1 MTGDSPTPQIPQSPQ
16 SPQSP
21 QTMHSRVL
29 VIQHE
34 DDCPLGELASAL
46 HSSSAS
52 ARVVKAHEGEEVPT
66 DLEGA
71 DALVVLGGGMG
82 PRDDAEHPW
91 LEPTRALLR
100 RAAAEDVPTLAI
112 CLGAE
117 LAVDALGGATG
128 RAAHPEVGLCSITLT
143 AAGCDD
149 PLLGA
154 LRASED
160 ADAESPDM
168 KQRAASS
175 EYARPESVRN
185 VAGSVPAVPVLQWH
199 QDTLAQMPPGVTV
212 LATGPDGAVQAF
224 RVGASFWAVQF
235 HPEVQPGIVQR
246 WAETSSLTPEG
257 RTPDS
262 FAREIEDA
270 QAARSA
276 WARLLDAFA
285 QRIVP
290 SPQNGE

>member
-1 MTGDSPTPQIPQSPQ
+1 MTGDSPSPQI
-16 SPQSP
+16 P

-34 DDCPLGELASAL
+34 DDCPLGELAGAL
-46 HSSSAS
+46 HRSSAS
-52 ARVVKAHEGEEVPT
+52 ARVVRAHEGEEVPT
-66 DLEGA
+66 DLAGA

-91 LEPTRALLR
+91 LEPTRTLLR

-149 PLLGA
+149 ALLGA
-154 LRASED
+154 LRASDTAGAASPDNTER
-160 ADAESPDM
+160 AESPESAPP
-168 KQRAASS
+168 K
-175 EYARPESVRN
+175 SVRN
-185 VAGSVPAVPVLQWH
+185 AAGSVPAHAAETVPAVPVLQWH

-235 HPEVQPGIVQR
+235 HPEVQPGIVHR
-246 WAETSSLTPEG
+246 WAQTSSLTPKG
-257 RTPDS
+257 RTPGS

-270 QAARSA
+270 QAVRSA

-290 SPQNGE
+290 SLQNGE

>member
-1 MTGDSPTPQIPQSPQ
+1 MTGHSPSPQIPQM
-16 SPQSP
+16 
-21 QTMHSRVL
+21 THSRVL

-34 DDCPLGELASAL
+34 DDCPLGELAGAL
-46 HSSSAS
+46 HRSSAS
-52 ARVVKAHEGEEVPT
+52 ARVVRAHEGEEVPT
-66 DLEGA
+66 DLAGA

-91 LEPTRALLR
+91 LESTRSLLR

-160 ADAESPDM
+160 PGAVPAH
-168 KQRAASS
+168 A
-175 EYARPESVRN
+175 
-185 VAGSVPAVPVLQWH
+185 AGSIPAVPVLQWH

-224 RVGASFWAVQF
+224 RFGASFWAVQF

-257 RTPDS
+257 RTPGS

-276 WARLLDAFA
+276 WARLLGAFA